1 MSALYFTIYAGSDK
15 RFQYLNREL
24 QMNYLQWLMFSL
36 FFAIGFTTGYLRGKA
51 VGMVEGYL
59 RHRAVNR
66 HISNLVRK

>member
-1 MSALYFTIYAGSDK
+1 MSALWFNIYAGSDK

-36 FFAIGFTTGYLRGKA
+36 FFGMGFTTGYLRGKS
-51 VGMVEGYL
+51 VGMVEGWL